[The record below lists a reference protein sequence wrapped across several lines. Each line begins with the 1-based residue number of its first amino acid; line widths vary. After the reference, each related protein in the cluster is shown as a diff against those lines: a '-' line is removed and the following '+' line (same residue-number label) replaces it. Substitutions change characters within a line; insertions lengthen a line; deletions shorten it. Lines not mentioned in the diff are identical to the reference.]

1 MDLRFSDAQ
10 PTDDERAAVD
20 AVLGAPES
28 SWVGGTE
35 RTVADT
41 RLAQVGL
48 RVRERRDELLP
59 AFDAVQSQ
67 IGWISEGA
75 LMYICRCLSVPP
87 AEAYGVATFYALLSV
102 TEQPPRVLHVCD
114 DVGCRGFGANELIAG
129 IEQRFGPEGEV
140 VDGAAWKRSPCIGQ
154 CDRAPACYG
163 QLAGT
168 GDTTL
173 VRTSVDDAVVVLEG
187 ADTTVGAVQIP
198 QHGNDDLRLLRRV
211 GVVDPTDLDA
221 YRADGGYEALRR
233 AVELGPEQVIREL
246 KDANVRGRG
255 GAAFPAG
262 VKWEGVAQAPR
273 RPKYLIC
280 NADESEPGTFKDRVI
295 MEGDPFAIIES
306 MTIAGFATGAEYAY
320 FYIRGEYPLATAR
333 MRHAIDQ
340 ARVRGLLG
348 DNVMG
353 AGFRFDIE
361 LRRGQGAYICG
372 EETALM
378 NSIEGYRGEPRNK
391 PPFPTVAGLFGQPT
405 VINNVETLIN
415 VPAIILRGGPAFASV
430 GTEDSTGTR
439 LFCLSGAV
447 DRPGTYEV
455 ESGMVL
461 RDLIALAGGDVDTL
475 TTVLLGGA
483 AGAFVTPDQLDLRLT
498 FEDARE
504 AGLGLGSGV
513 VMVFGPDA
521 DIADAS
527 RRIARFFR
535 DESCGQCVPCRVGT
549 VRVEEALDRYLSNG
563 HDDGDRTLI
572 DEIDQVMKDASICG
586 LGHTAGTAIRSA
598 LDKGLLGDAT

>member
-1 MDLRFSDAQ
+1 MDLRFSDAE
-10 PTDDERAAVD
+10 PSAAERAVID
-20 AVLGAPES
+20 AVLGPPES
-28 SWVGGTE
+28 SWLGADE
-35 RTVADT
+35 RTEVDT
-41 RLAQVGL
+41 RLAHTGRRIRQ
-48 RVRERRDELLP
+48 RRDELLP

-67 IGWISEGA
+67 IGWVSEGA
-75 LMYICRCLSVPP
+75 LMYICRRLSVPP

-102 TEQPPRVLHVCD
+102 HEQPPRVLHVCD

-129 IEQRFGPEGEV
+129 LEQQFGPEGQPR
-140 VDGAAWKRSPCIGQ
+140 DGATWRRSPCIGQ
-154 CDRAPACYG
+154 CDRAPACYA
-163 QLAGT
+163 QRAGIDDVT
-168 GDTTL
+168 VTHATVDAAIDVL
-173 VRTSVDDAVVVLEG
+173 VG
-187 ADTTVGAVQIP
+187 ADPSGAPVRIP
-198 QHGNDDLRLLRRV
+198 QQGDDGLRLLRRV

-221 YRADGGYEALRR
+221 YRADGGYAALRR
-233 AVELGPEQVIREL
+233 AVDLGPEGVLREVA
-246 KDANVRGRG
+246 DANLRGRG

-262 VKWEGVAQAPR
+262 VKWKAVASAPR

-295 MEGDPFAIIES
+295 MEGDPFAVIES
-306 MTIAGFATGAEYAY
+306 MTIAGYAVGAERGYV
-320 FYIRGEYPLATAR
+320 YIRGEYPLATR
-333 MRHAIDQ
+333 RIRHAVDQ
-340 ARVRGLLG
+340 ARRRGFLG
-348 DNVMG
+348 DDVMG
-353 AGFRFDIE
+353 AGFRFDIDV
-361 LRRGQGAYICG
+361 RRGQGAYICG

-415 VPAIILRGGPAFASV
+415 VPDIIRDGGQAFAAV
-430 GTEDSTGTR
+430 GTPDSTGTR

-447 DRPGTYEV
+447 DRAGVYEV
-455 ESGMVL
+455 ESGVTL
-461 RDLIALAGGDVDTL
+461 RELVAMAGGDVDAVGA
-475 TTVLLGGA
+475 VLLGGA
-483 AGAFVTPDQLDLRLT
+483 AGAFVTPERLDLRLT

-513 VMVFGPDA
+513 VMVFGADA
-521 DIADAS
+521 DIADAA

-563 HDDGDRTLI
+563 HATADRSLI
-572 DEIDQVMKDASICG
+572 DEIDRAMKDASICG

-598 LDKGLLGDAT
+598 LDAGLLEEA